1 MVLDLKFAK
10 DFFKKFK
17 DINIIKIKAFA
28 RGKIMK
34 KEQEIQMLKEFSDAN
49 STSGFE
55 EEFVKLFS
63 TYAKNTTDITVDGM
77 LNVYAAKK
85 ENKGNRPVIQMDA
98 HSDAVGFI
106 TQAVRPNGLIK
117 FVPLGGWVKYNIPA
131 LRVKIRN
138 RDGEYIPGVV
148 ATKPPHF
155 MTAAERNSIPEVADM
170 SIDVGSSS
178 REETIK
184 DYKIDTG
191 CPIFVDVK
199 CEYHEKSGLFFGK
212 DFDDRFGAG
221 AMVDILDN
229 LKGEETNFDVIAAL
243 SSQEE
248 VGLRGAYVTGRKI
261 KPDLCIVLESCP
273 ADDTFEPEWL
283 SQTGLKRGPMLRDM
297 DTTFLPNPKFQ
308 QYACDI
314 ADKNNIPYTRSVR
327 TGGGQDGAAII
338 MNMELQQLLLEFQ
351 FVMST
356 PHIVSQHIKT
366 LRLQLI

>member
-10 DFFKKFK
+10 NFFKKFK
-17 DINIIKIKAFA
+17 DINIIKIEAFA

-63 TYAKNTTDITVDGM
+63 TYAKNTADITVDGM

-148 ATKPPHF
+148 
-155 MTAAERNSIPEVADM
+155 
-170 SIDVGSSS
+170 G
-178 REETIK
+178 
-184 DYKIDTG
+184 YKA
-191 CPIFVDVK
+191 
-199 CEYHEKSGLFFGK
+199 S
-212 DFDDRFGAG
+212 
-221 AMVDILDN
+221 
-229 LKGEETNFDVIAAL
+229 AL
-243 SSQEE
+243 
-248 VGLRGAYVTGRKI
+248 Y
-261 KPDLCIVLESCP
+261 DCC
-273 ADDTFEPEWL
+273 
-283 SQTGLKRGPMLRDM
+283 
-297 DTTFLPNPKFQ
+297 
-308 QYACDI
+308 
-314 ADKNNIPYTRSVR
+314 
-327 TGGGQDGAAII
+327 
-338 MNMELQQLLLEFQ
+338 
-351 FVMST
+351 
-356 PHIVSQHIKT
+356 
-366 LRLQLI
+366 

>member
-1 MVLDLKFAK
+1 MQ
-10 DFFKKFK
+10 
-17 DINIIKIKAFA
+17 
-28 RGKIMK
+28 

-55 EEFVKLFS
+55 EEFVKLFTS
-63 TYAKNTTDITVDGM
+63 YAEKTADIEVDGM
-77 LNVYAAKK
+77 FNVYAAKK
-85 ENKGNRPVIQMDA
+85 ENKGNRPVIQLDA

-117 FVPLGGWVKYNIPA
+117 FVLLGGWVKYNIPA
-131 LRVKIRN
+131 LRVKVRN

-155 MTAAERNSIPEVADM
+155 MTAAERNNVPDVADM

-221 AMVDILDN
+221 AMVDVLDN
-229 LKGEETNFDVIAAL
+229 LKGEETNFDVVAAL

-248 VGLRGAYVTGRKI
+248 VGLRGAYVTARKV
-261 KPDLCIVLESCP
+261 KPDLCLVLESCP
-273 ADDTFEPEWL
+273 ADDTFTPDWL

-308 QYACDI
+308 QYACDL

-327 TGGGQDGAAII
+327 TGGGQDGAAIYYE
-338 MNMELQQLLLEFQ
+338 NGAP
-351 FVMST
+351 T
-356 PHIVSQHIKT
+356 IVIGIPVRYEHSPYCFSSYKDFKASVDLATAIIRDITQEK
-366 LRLQLI
+366 LDSFKKF

>member
-1 MVLDLKFAK
+1 
-10 DFFKKFK
+10 
-17 DINIIKIKAFA
+17 
-28 RGKIMK
+28 MK
-34 KEQEIQMLKEFSDAN
+34 KEQEIEMLKECSDAN

-63 TYAKNTTDITVDGM
+63 TYAKDTADITVDGM

-85 ENKGNRPVIQMDA
+85 ENKGDRPVIQMDA

-131 LRVKIRN
+131 LKVKIKN

-221 AMVDILDN
+221 AMIGVLDN
-229 LKGEETNFDVIAAL
+229 LKGEETNFDVVAAL

-308 QYACDI
+308 QYACDL
-314 ADKNNIPYTRSVR
+314 ADKNGIPYTRSVR
-327 TGGGQDGAAII
+327 TGGGQDGAAIYY
-338 MNMELQQLLLEFQ
+338 EYGAP
-351 FVMST
+351 T
-356 PHIVSQHIKT
+356 IVIGIPVRYEHSPYCFSAYKDFKASVDLATAIIRDMTKEK
-366 LRLQLI
+366 LDSFKKVI